1 MKAPG
6 RHLKI
11 RDLLDAQEFVDLET
25 LCRELDASESSVR
38 RDLVQLESEGVLRRV
53 YGGALATSVR
63 DHAREG
69 NGRDVTRE
77 HGLDFDW
84 QSTRYAEEKRLIAAK
99 TAELIEDRQTVIL
112 DGGSTVAAVA
122 QALRNRPLRSL
133 HVITNSLPI
142 ATALDDARHI
152 EVTLTGGYLY
162 PRLRVTLGPL
172 CEQMLSGVAADVLIM
187 GIGGVTADGFS
198 NGNSLVVGSERKMIE
213 VASKVIIVTDHTKFG
228 RNAMINVAPLDVADY
243 VVSDAGLA
251 DEYREMLRGQGV
263 EVLLA

>member
-11 RDLLDAQEFVDLET
+11 RALLDAQEFVDLET

-53 YGGALATSVR
+53 YGGALAAGARDQAR
-63 DHAREG
+63 DH
-69 NGRDVTRE
+69 TRE
-77 HGLDFDW
+77 QGLDFAW
-84 QSTRYAEEKRLIAAK
+84 QSTRYADEKRLIAAK
-99 TAELIEDRQTVIL
+99 TAGLIEDRQTVIL

-122 QALRNRPLRSL
+122 QALRSRSLRSL

-142 ATALDDARHI
+142 ALALDDDREI

-213 VASKVIIVTDHTKFG
+213 VARKVIIVADHTKFG
-228 RNAMINVAPLDVADY
+228 RNAMINVAPLDAADC

-251 DEYREMLRGQGV
+251 EEYQEMLRGQGV

>member
-11 RDLLDAQEFVDLET
+11 RALLDAREFVDLET
-25 LCRELDASESSVR
+25 FCRELDASESSVR

-53 YGGALATSVR
+53 YGGAMA
-63 DHAREG
+63 AREPS
-69 NGRDVTRE
+69 NGRELTRE
-77 HGLDFDW
+77 QGLDFDW
-84 QSTRYAEEKRLIAAK
+84 QSTRFAEEKRLIAAK
-99 TAELIEDRQTVIL
+99 TASLIEERQTVIL

-122 QALRNRPLRSL
+122 QALRNRAMRSL

-142 ATALDDARHI
+142 ALALDDARQI

-172 CEQMLSGVAADVLIM
+172 CEQMLSGVSADVLIM
-187 GIGGVTADGFS
+187 GIGGITQDGFS
-198 NGNSLVVGSERKMIE
+198 NGNSLVVGSERKMID
-213 VASKVIIVTDHTKFG
+213 VARKVIIVADHTKFG
-228 RNAMINVAPLDVADY
+228 RNAMIHLAPLETADY
-243 VVSDAGLA
+243 VVSNTGLV
-251 DEYREMLRGQGV
+251 DEYREMLLGHDV

>member
-11 RDLLDAQEFVDLET
+11 RTLLDAQEFVDLET
-25 LCRELDASESSVR
+25 FCRELEASESSVR
-38 RDLVQLESEGVLRRV
+38 RDLVQLESEGMLRRV
-53 YGGALATSVR
+53 YGGALTNGAR
-63 DHAREG
+63 DQS
-69 NGRDVTRE
+69 RDVTRE

-84 QSTRYAEEKRLIAAK
+84 QSTRFAEEKRLIAAK
-99 TAELIEDRQTVIL
+99 TAGLIEDRQTVIL

-122 QALRNRPLRSL
+122 QALRNRSL

-142 ATALDDARHI
+142 ALALDDARQI

-213 VASKVIIVTDHTKFG
+213 VARKVIIVADHTKFG
-228 RNAMINVAPLDVADY
+228 RSAMIPLAPLETADY
-243 VVSDAGLA
+243 VVSDAGLTE
-251 DEYREMLRGQGV
+251 EYQEMLRAQGV
-263 EVLLA
+263 EVLLG

>member
-1 MKAPG
+1 MKAPA

-11 RDLLDAQEFVDLET
+11 RELLDTQEFVDLET

-38 RDLVQLESEGVLRRV
+38 RDLVQLEGDGVLRRV
-53 YGGALATSVR
+53 YGGALTAAVR
-63 DHAREG
+63 EPVREV
-69 NGRDVTRE
+69 NGRDSRE
-77 HGLDFDW
+77 QGH
-84 QSTRYAEEKRLIAAK
+84 AEEKRRIAAK

-122 QALRNRPLRSL
+122 HALRNRSL
-133 HVITNSLPI
+133 HVITNSLAI
-142 ATALDDARHI
+142 ALALDDERQI

-172 CEQMLSGVAADVLIM
+172 CEQMLDGVAADVLIM
-187 GIGGVTADGFS
+187 GTGGVTADGFS

-213 VASKVIIVTDHTKFG
+213 VARKVIIVADHTKFG
-228 RNAMINVAPLDVADY
+228 RNAMIHVAPLEAADY
-243 VVSDAGLA
+243 VISDSGLA
-251 DEYREMLRGQGV
+251 EEYQELLRQQGV

>member
-1 MKAPG
+1 MKAPE

-11 RDLLDAQEFVDLET
+11 RAILDAQEFVDLET
-25 LCRELDASESSVR
+25 LCLELDASESSVR

-53 YGGALATSVR
+53 YGGAMV
-63 DHAREG
+63 AREQ
-69 NGRDVTRE
+69 NGRELTRE
-77 HGLDFDW
+77 RGLDFDW
-84 QSTRYAEEKRLIAAK
+84 QSTRQSEEKRLIAAK
-99 TAELIEDRQTVIL
+99 TASLIEDRQTVIL

-122 QALRNRPLRSL
+122 QALRGRRL

-142 ATALDDARHI
+142 ALALDDEREI

-172 CEQMLSGVAADVLIM
+172 CEQMLNGVAADVLIM
-187 GIGGVTADGFS
+187 GIGGVTAEGFS

-213 VASKVIIVTDHTKFG
+213 VARTVIIVADHTKFG
-228 RNAMINVAPLDVADY
+228 RNAMIRVAPLDVADY

-251 DEYREMLRGQGV
+251 EEYREMLRGQGV
-263 EVLLA
+263 GVLLG

>member
-11 RDLLDAQEFVDLET
+11 RELLDAQEFVDLET

-53 YGGALATSVR
+53 YGGAMSLR
-63 DHAREG
+63 DHVREP
-69 NGRDVTRE
+69 
-77 HGLDFDW
+77 GLDFDW
-84 QSTRYAEEKRLIAAK
+84 QSTRMADEKRLIAAK
-99 TAELIEDRQTVIL
+99 AAGLIEDGQTIIL
-112 DGGSTVAAVA
+112 DGGSTVAGVA
-122 QALRNRPLRSL
+122 RALRNRSL

-142 ATALDDARHI
+142 ALALDDARQI

-198 NGNSLVVGSERKMIE
+198 NGNTLVVGSERKMIE
-213 VASKVIIVTDHTKFG
+213 VARKVIIVTDHTKFG
-228 RNAMINVAPLDVADY
+228 RNAMIHVAPLDEADC
-243 VVSDAGLA
+243 VVSDASLA
-251 DEYREMLRGQGV
+251 EEYQELLRGRGV

>member
-11 RDLLDAQEFVDLET
+11 RALLDAQEFVDLET
-25 LCRELDASESSVR
+25 LCRELDASESSIR
-38 RDLVQLESEGVLRRV
+38 RDLVQLETEGVLRRV
-53 YGGALATSVR
+53 YGGALASAARDQSR
-63 DHAREG
+63 DH
-69 NGRDVTRE
+69 TRE
-77 HGLDFDW
+77 QGLDFAW
-84 QSTRYAEEKRLIAAK
+84 QSARYAEEKRLIAAK
-99 TAELIEDRQTVIL
+99 TAGLIEDRQTVIL

-122 QALRNRPLRSL
+122 QALRSRALRSL

-142 ATALDDARHI
+142 ALALDDDREI

-187 GIGGVTADGFS
+187 GIGGITADGFS

-213 VASKVIIVTDHTKFG
+213 VARKVVIVADHTKFG
-228 RNAMINVAPLDVADY
+228 RNAMINVAPLDVADC
-243 VVSDAGLA
+243 VVSDAGLTE
-251 DEYREMLRGQGV
+251 EYQAMLRGQGV

>member
-11 RDLLDAQEFVDLET
+11 RELLDAQEFVDLET

-38 RDLVQLESEGVLRRV
+38 RDLVQLESEGELRRV
-53 YGGALATSVR
+53 YGGAMAVR
-63 DHAREG
+63 DHSREG
-69 NGRDVTRE
+69 NGRDLPRE

-84 QSTRYAEEKRLIAAK
+84 QTTRQADEKRRIAAK

-122 QALRNRPLRSL
+122 QALRNRRL

-142 ATALDDARHI
+142 AMALDGERQI
-152 EVTLTGGYLY
+152 EVTLTGGFLY

-187 GIGGVTADGFS
+187 GIGGVTAEGFS

-213 VASKVIIVTDHTKFG
+213 VASKVIIVTDHTRFG

-243 VVSDAGLA
+243 VVSDMGLA
-251 DEYREMLRGQGV
+251 EEYRELLRGRGV
-263 EVLLA
+263 EVLLT

>member
-11 RDLLDAQEFVDLET
+11 RELLDAQEFVDLET

-38 RDLVQLESEGVLRRV
+38 RDLVQLESEGELRRV
-53 YGGALATSVR
+53 YGGAMAVR
-63 DHAREG
+63 DHARET
-69 NGRDVTRE
+69 NGRDPSRE

-84 QSTRYAEEKRLIAAK
+84 QTTRQADEKRRIAAK

-122 QALRNRPLRSL
+122 QALRNRRL

-142 ATALDDARHI
+142 ALALDGERQT
-152 EVTLTGGYLY
+152 EVTLTGGFLY

-172 CEQMLSGVAADVLIM
+172 CEQMLNGVAADVLIM
-187 GIGGVTADGFS
+187 GIGGVSADGFS

-243 VVSDAGLA
+243 VVSDTGLA
-251 DEYREMLRGQGV
+251 EEYREMLRGRGV
-263 EVLLA
+263 EVLLT

>member
-1 MKAPG
+1 MKAPA

-11 RDLLDAQEFVDLET
+11 RELLDAQEFVDLET

-38 RDLVQLESEGVLRRV
+38 RDLVQLEGEGILRRV
-53 YGGALATSVR
+53 YGGAMAPR
-63 DHAREG
+63 DG
-69 NGRDVTRE
+69 NGREGTPE
-77 HGLDFDW
+77 PGFDFDR
-84 QSTRYAEEKRLIAAK
+84 QSTRQAEEKRRIAVK
-99 TAELIEDRQTVIL
+99 TAALIEDRQTVIL

-122 QALRNRPLRSL
+122 QALRNRHL

-142 ATALDDARHI
+142 ALALEGEREI
-152 EVTLTGGYLY
+152 ETTLTGGFLY

-213 VASKVIIVTDHTKFG
+213 VARKVIIVADHTKFG
-228 RNAMINVAPLDVADY
+228 RNAMIQVAPLNVADY
-243 VVSDAGLA
+243 VVSDSGLA
-251 DEYREMLRGQGV
+251 EEYQELLHGQGV